1 MSAINSAR
9 DSGHTKVVRL
19 LLEHEAG
26 VQGKDTS
33 TQHPPCAAYPLSD
46 ATVFPHPL
54 TRSFN
59 THTMAEI
66 LYGEDRTPNGVN
78 RAKKIP
84 RKDTRFRKSSGNIA
98 AIDFGTKNC
107 SLAYITK
114 RDSLELIGGGLPKL
128 PLNGTH
134 LQVPAAILLN
144 ADDKVE
150 AFGYDARTMYRN
162 MEDEEKCAATFF
174 EGIKTNLQR
183 DQVRML
189 VWIPL

>member
-107 SLAYITK
+107 SLACTCVHLIVLCKSMYIPKISAELRPELCRYQDEPAEGPGTYAGVDTSVVIING
-114 RDSLELIGGGLPKL
+114 RCLIREWIFGRSLPQLC
-128 PLNGTH
+128 
-134 LQVPAAILLN
+134 VS
-144 ADDKVE
+144 
-150 AFGYDARTMYRN
+150 AFSS
-162 MEDEEKCAATFF
+162 
-174 EGIKTNLQR
+174 
-183 DQVRML
+183 
-189 VWIPL
+189 